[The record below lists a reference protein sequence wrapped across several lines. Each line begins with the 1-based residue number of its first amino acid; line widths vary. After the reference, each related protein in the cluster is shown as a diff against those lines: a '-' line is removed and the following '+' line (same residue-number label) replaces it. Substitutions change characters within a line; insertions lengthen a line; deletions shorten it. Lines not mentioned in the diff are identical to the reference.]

1 MVKEIERAC
10 AVKLQRRRHP
20 PRLRLRLAQQLL
32 IQVLQQRRFGC
43 FQSQRHLPV
52 HQPHTAVN
60 DGFLDGLQ
68 ALLAAH
74 DQLTQ

>member
-1 MVKEIERAC
+1 MVEKVKRAC
-10 AVKLQRRRHP
+10 AVKLQRRRHT
-20 PRLRLRLAQQLL
+20 PRLRLGLAQQLL
-32 IQVLQQRRFGC
+32 IQILQQRRFC
-43 FQSQRHLPV
+43 RFQPQRHLPV

-74 DQLTQ
+74 DQLT

>member
-1 MVKEIERAC
+1 MVEQVERAC

-20 PRLRLRLAQQLL
+20 PRLRRGLAQQLL
-32 IQVLQQRRFGC
+32 IQILQQRRFRW

-74 DQLTQ
+74 DQLT